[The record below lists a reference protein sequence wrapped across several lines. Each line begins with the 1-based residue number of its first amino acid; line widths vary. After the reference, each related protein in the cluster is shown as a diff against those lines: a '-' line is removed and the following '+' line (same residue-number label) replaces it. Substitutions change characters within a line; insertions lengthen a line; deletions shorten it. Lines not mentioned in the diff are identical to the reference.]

1 MTANWAKKKKK
12 KVFRCPY
19 VNAVNLPFEVRT
31 DFCQRKGKT
40 QEMFLFS
47 FLIPFLLKLESD
59 ALHIGNWVIK
69 THHATT

>member
-1 MTANWAKKKKK
+1 MSVCECCKLL
-12 KVFRCPY
+12 
-19 VNAVNLPFEVRT
+19 NLPLEVRT